1 MYDMKTVLLL
11 LAGLLSACVDTAA
24 PPAAAPPA
32 SDESEVAQIGYVDC
46 DGGVPDSGTW
56 VTGDRR

>member
-24 PPAAAPPA
+24 PATAPTT
-32 SDESEVAQIGYVDC
+32 DEVAQIGYVDC